1 MRILVTGGTGRVG
14 SEVIKALLKHNVSV
28 RALVR
33 KQEASTTMPE
43 GIEVSLGDLLDPV
56 AIRKSLDGIDKL
68 YLLNAVVPD
77 ELTQGLIAYDLA
89 KKLKLKQI
97 VYHSVFKAEEFK
109 DVPHFAA
116 KLAIENAL
124 HQFNLPFT
132 IIRPNYFFQNDVSL
146 KDALMNAGMYPMP
159 LGTPGVS
166 AVDTRDIAEAAAIAL
181 TSDGHLG
188 KTYNLNGPEILSGKK
203 VASIWSRLL
212 GKEIGYPGE
221 DLDSFEEQMRKSAPS
236 WSAFDIRMMFQGY
249 LERGFVAED
258 ADVETLA
265 RLLGHPL
272 RRYEDFAKETVEAWR
287 RVEALASINP
297 LPENTGQFRESVT
310 PSTHFDQ
317 NPWVL
322 SANLLTTVDFRFARH
337 PIRISDW
344 RIDPSKHSSLNLLDA
359 CAPSAWCGR
368 IRLPGDDLSPW
379 KILCPLILQH
389 LRRLFSK
396 RLTPSVRR
404 NWTRFLMESSNSTSR
419 HGAPI

>member
-1 MRILVTGGTGRVG
+1 MRILVTGGTGKVG
-14 SEVIKALLKHNVSV
+14 SEVIKALVKRNVSV

-56 AIRKSLDGIDKL
+56 AVRKALDGVDKL

-89 KKLKLKQI
+89 KRLKLKQI
-97 VYHSVFKAEEFK
+97 VYHSVFKVEEFK

-124 HQFNLPFT
+124 REFNLPFT

-146 KDALMNAGMYPMP
+146 KDALMNAGTYPMP

-203 VASIWSRLL
+203 IASIWSGLL

-221 DLDSFEEQMRKSAPS
+221 DLDSFEEQTRKSAPS

-249 LERGFVAED
+249 LERGFVAVNG
-258 ADVETLA
+258 DVATLTK
-265 RLLGHPL
+265 LLGHPP
-272 RRYEDFAKETVEAWR
+272 RRYENFAKETLEAWR
-287 RVEALASINP
+287 QVEAP
-297 LPENTGQFRESVT
+297 
-310 PSTHFDQ
+310 
-317 NPWVL
+317 
-322 SANLLTTVDFRFARH
+322 
-337 PIRISDW
+337 
-344 RIDPSKHSSLNLLDA
+344 
-359 CAPSAWCGR
+359 
-368 IRLPGDDLSPW
+368 RLHQP
-379 KILCPLILQH
+379 
-389 LRRLFSK
+389 
-396 RLTPSVRR
+396 
-404 NWTRFLMESSNSTSR
+404 
-419 HGAPI
+419 AA